1 MKLQSCLCSILLSFT
16 TIFLLLSLPHSV
28 SANQSN
34 HAGFLQCLSFRL
46 NDSNIIS
53 KVIHTPNDSSFSSVL
68 SSSIQNPRFSTP
80 GTPKPVLIL
89 TPVQPSHVQSAV
101 KCARR
106 FGIHIRTRSGGH
118 DYEGLSYATHKPF
131 VILDLTNLRSI
142 TIDVDNRSVWVQ
154 TGATI
159 GELYYELGKT
169 NRTLAFPAGV
179 CPTVGVGGH
188 FSGGGY
194 GTLLRK
200 HGLAADHVIDARVVD
215 SRGRVLERR
224 EMGEDFFWAIRG
236 GGGSSFCVVLSWKI
250 GLVDVPSTV
259 TVFNVAKFEE
269 QSALKIIHRWQ
280 FVSDKVCD
288 DLFVRVML
296 QRYKNMVRASFPGL
310 YLGSVKS
317 LLELVNR
324 EFPELGLEGKDCQE
338 MSWIESVVWFA
349 ELGDVPIDALG
360 KRTRALLAFKAKS
373 DFVQEPI
380 PEIVVSKMWRR
391 LQEPEAEH
399 AQLIFTPFGG
409 RMSEIGEYETPF
421 PHREGNMYEIQYL
434 NYWRGGEEEKEKY
447 MRWVER
453 VYYEMSGFVARSPR
467 GAYIN
472 LRDLDLG
479 VYVGDKRSKYEE
491 GKSWGVKYFKN
502 NFERLVRVKTSVDPF
517 DFFCDEQ
524 SIPPFSSVDVNLKE
538 SSVMRVQDFVSEK

>member
-1 MKLQSCLCSILLSFT
+1 M
-16 TIFLLLSLPHSV
+16 
-28 SANQSN
+28 
-34 HAGFLQCLSFRL
+34 
-46 NDSNIIS
+46 
-53 KVIHTPNDSSFSSVL
+53 
-68 SSSIQNPRFSTP
+68 
-80 GTPKPVLIL
+80 
-89 TPVQPSHVQSAV
+89 
-101 KCARR
+101 
-106 FGIHIRTRSGGH
+106 
-118 DYEGLSYATHKPF
+118 
-131 VILDLTNLRSI
+131 
-142 TIDVDNRSVWVQ
+142 
-154 TGATI
+154 
-159 GELYYELGKT
+159 
-169 NRTLAFPAGV
+169 
-179 CPTVGVGGH
+179 
-188 FSGGGY
+188 
-194 GTLLRK
+194 
-200 HGLAADHVIDARVVD
+200 IDARVVD
-215 SRGRVLERR
+215 ARGRVLERR

-259 TVFNVAKFEE
+259 TVFNVTEFEE

-280 FVSDKVCD
+280 FVSDKVSD

-324 EFPELGLEGKDCQE
+324 EFPELGLEEKDCQE
-338 MSWIESVVWFA
+338 VSWIESVVWFA

-360 KRTRALLAFKAKS
+360 KRTRASLAFKAKS

-380 PEIVVSKMWRR
+380 PETAISNMWRR
-391 LQEPEAEH
+391 LQEPEAEL

-409 RMSEIGEYETPF
+409 RMSEVGEYETPF

-434 NYWRGGEEEKEKY
+434 NYWRGGGEEEKEKY
-447 MRWVER
+447 MWWVER
-453 VYYEMSGFVARSPR
+453 VYDEMSEFVARSPR

-479 VYVGDKRSKYEE
+479 MYVGGKRSKYEE

-524 SIPPFSSVDVNLKE
+524 SIPPFSSVE
-538 SSVMRVQDFVSEK
+538 VM

>member
-1 MKLQSCLCSILLSFT
+1 MKLHCFFSSIM
-16 TIFLLLSLPHSV
+16 ILLLSVPYPV
-28 SANQSN
+28 SANRSN
-34 HAGFLQCLSFRL
+34 QAGFLQCLSLRL
-46 NDSNIIS
+46 NDSNIVS
-53 KVIHTPNDSSFSSVL
+53 RVIHTPNDSYFSSFL
-68 SSSIQNPRFSTP
+68 ASSIQNQRFSTP
-80 GTPKPVLIL
+80 DTPKPVLIL
-89 TPVQPSHVQSAV
+89 TPVQPFDVQSAV

-106 FGIHIRTRSGGH
+106 YGIHIRTRSGGH
-118 DYEGLSYATHKPF
+118 DYEGLSYVTHKPF
-131 VILDLTNLRSI
+131 VIIDLRNLRSI
-142 TIDVDNRSVWVQ
+142 TIDIDNRSVWVQ

-159 GELYYELGKT
+159 GELYFEIGQKNPTLG
-169 NRTLAFPAGV
+169 FPAGV

-215 SRGRVLERR
+215 ARGRVLERR

-250 GLVDVPSTV
+250 GLINVPSTV
-259 TVFNVAKFEE
+259 TVFNVTKFSE
-269 QSALKIIHRWQ
+269 QSALNIIHRWQ
-280 FVSDKVCD
+280 YVSDKVSD
-288 DLFVRVML
+288 DLFIRVML

-310 YLGSVKS
+310 YLGPVRN
-317 LLELVNR
+317 LLRLVNR
-324 EFPELGLEGKDCQE
+324 EFPELGLEKEDCKE

-349 ELGDVPIDALG
+349 ELGEEPIDVLR
-360 KRTRALLAFKAKS
+360 KRTRASLAFKAKS
-373 DFVQEPI
+373 DFVQEPM
-380 PEIVVSKMWRR
+380 PEVVISKLWRR
-391 LQEPEAEH
+391 LQEPEAELG
-399 AQLIFTPFGG
+399 QLIFTPFGG
-409 RMSEIGEYETPF
+409 KMSEIADYETPF
-421 PHREGNMYEIQYL
+421 PHREGNIYEIQYL
-434 NYWRGGEEEKEKY
+434 NYWRRGEEKEKY

-453 VYYEMSGFVARSPR
+453 VYDEMSEFVARSPR

-479 VYVGDKRSKYEE
+479 KYVGVRKSKYEE

-524 SIPPFSSVDVNLKE
+524 SIPTFRSVEVI
-538 SSVMRVQDFVSEK
+538 

>member
-1 MKLQSCLCSILLSFT
+1 MKLESFFSSILIFIT
-16 TIFLLLSLPHSV
+16 TIFLLLQFPHPV

-34 HAGFLQCLSFRL
+34 HVGYLQCLSLRL
-46 NDSNIIS
+46 NDTNIVS
-53 KVIHTPNDSSFSSVL
+53 KVIHTQNDSNFSSL
-68 SSSIQNPRFSTP
+68 LASSIQNPRFSAP
-80 GTPKPVLIL
+80 DTPKPILIL
-89 TPVQPSHVQSAV
+89 TPVHPSDVQSAV

-106 FGIHIRTRSGGH
+106 YGIHVRTRSGGH

-131 VILDLTNLRSI
+131 VVIDLRNLRSI
-142 TIDVDNRSVWVQ
+142 TIDVDNRTVWVQ

-159 GELYYELGKT
+159 GELYYEIGKKNQTLG
-169 NRTLAFPAGV
+169 FPAGV

-200 HGLAADHVIDARVVD
+200 HGLAADHVIDALVVD
-215 SRGRVLERR
+215 ARGRILERR

-250 GLVDVPSTV
+250 RLVDVPSKV
-259 TVFNVAKFEE
+259 TVFNVTRFSE

-280 FVSDKVCD
+280 FVSDKVSD

-310 YLGSVKS
+310 YLGPVNN
-317 LLELVNR
+317 LLGLVNR
-324 EFPELGLEGKDCQE
+324 EFPELGLEKEDCKE

-349 ELGDVPIDALG
+349 ELGEVPIGVLER
-360 KRTRALLAFKAKS
+360 RTRASLAFKAKS

-380 PEIVVSKMWRR
+380 PETAVSNMWKR
-391 LQEPEAEH
+391 LQEPEAEL

-409 RMSEIGEYETPF
+409 KMSEIADYETPF

-434 NYWRGGEEEKEKY
+434 NYWRREEREEKDKY

-453 VYYEMSGFVARSPR
+453 AYDEMSEFVARSPR

-479 VYVGDKRSKYEE
+479 MYIVGDKRSKYEE

-502 NFERLVRVKTSVDPF
+502 NFERLVRVKTSVDPS

-524 SIPPFSSVDVNLKE
+524 SIPTFRSVEVI
-538 SSVMRVQDFVSEK
+538 

>member
-1 MKLQSCLCSILLSFT
+1 MKLQSLFSYVLIFFT
-16 TIFLLLSLPHSV
+16 TITLLLSSSHPV
-28 SANQSN
+28 SANQTN
-34 HAGFLQCLSFRL
+34 QAGFLQCLSLRF
-46 NDSNIIS
+46 NDSNIVS
-53 KVIHTPNDSSFSSVL
+53 RVIHTPNDTYFSSVL
-68 SSSIQNPRFSTP
+68 ASSIQNPRFSAP
-80 GTPKPVLIL
+80 DTPKPVLII
-89 TPVQPSHVQSAV
+89 TPVQPSDVQSAV

-106 FGIHIRTRSGGH
+106 FDIHIRTRSGGH
-118 DYEGLSYATHKPF
+118 DYEGLSYVTHKPF
-131 VILDLTNLRSI
+131 VILDLSNLRSI

-159 GELYYELGKT
+159 GELYYEIGKK

-215 SRGRVLERR
+215 ARGRILERR

-250 GLVDVPSTV
+250 GLINVPSTV
-259 TVFNVAKFEE
+259 TVFNVTKFSE
-269 QSALKIIHRWQ
+269 QSSLKIIHRWQ
-280 FVSDKVCD
+280 FVADRVSD
-288 DLFVRVML
+288 DLFIRVML

-310 YLGSVKS
+310 YLGSVNN
-317 LLELVNR
+317 LLGMVNR
-324 EFPELGLEGKDCQE
+324 EFPELGLVKDDCQE

-349 ELGDVPIDALG
+349 ELGEEPIDVLS

-373 DFVQEPI
+373 DFVQEPM
-380 PEIVVSKMWRR
+380 PETAISKLWRR

-409 RMSEIGEYETPF
+409 KMSEIADYETPF
-421 PHREGNMYEIQYL
+421 PHRKGNMYEIQYL
-434 NYWRGGEEEKEKY
+434 NYWRGDVKEKY

-453 VYYEMSGFVARSPR
+453 VYEDMSEFVAKSPR
-467 GAYIN
+467 GAYLN

-479 VYVGDKRSKYEE
+479 MYVGGKGSKYEE

-524 SIPPFSSVDVNLKE
+524 SIPPFKSVEVI
-538 SSVMRVQDFVSEK
+538 

>member
-1 MKLQSCLCSILLSFT
+1 MKLQRFFTSILMIFILLS
-16 TIFLLLSLPHSV
+16 ISHHV
-28 SANQSN
+28 SANRSNQS
-34 HAGFLQCLSFRL
+34 GFLQCLSLRL
-46 NDSNIIS
+46 NDSNIVS
-53 KVIHTPNDSSFSSVL
+53 KVIHRPNDTSFYSVL
-68 SSSIQNPRFSTP
+68 ASSIQNPRFSAP
-80 GTPKPVLIL
+80 HTPKPVLIL
-89 TPVQPSHVQSAV
+89 TPVQPSDVQSAV

-118 DYEGLSYATHKPF
+118 DYEGLSYLTHKPF
-131 VILDLTNLRSI
+131 VILDLRNLRSI

-159 GELYYELGKT
+159 GELYYEIGKK
-169 NRTLAFPAGV
+169 NQTLAFPAGV

-215 SRGRVLERR
+215 ARGRVLERR

-250 GLVDVPSTV
+250 GLIDVPSTV
-259 TVFNVAKFEE
+259 TVFNVTKFSE

-280 FVSDKVCD
+280 YVSDKVSD
-288 DLFVRVML
+288 DLFIRVML
-296 QRYKNMVRASFPGL
+296 QRYKNIVRASFPGL
-310 YLGSVKS
+310 YLGPVKS
-317 LLELVNR
+317 LLRLVNR
-324 EFPELGLEGKDCQE
+324 EFPELGLEEDDCKE

-349 ELGDVPIDALG
+349 ELGEEPIDVLS
-360 KRTRALLAFKAKS
+360 KRTRGSLAFKAKS
-373 DFVQEPI
+373 DFIQEPM
-380 PEIVVSKMWRR
+380 PETAVSKLWRW
-391 LQEPEAEH
+391 LQEPEAEL

-409 RMSEIGEYETPF
+409 RMSEIADYETPF
-421 PHREGNMYEIQYL
+421 PHRKGNIYEIQYL
-434 NYWRGGEEEKEKY
+434 NHWRGDEKEKY

-453 VYYEMSGFVARSPR
+453 VYDDMSEFVARSPR

-479 VYVGDKRSKYEE
+479 MYVGGKRSKYEE

-502 NFERLVRVKTSVDPF
+502 NFERLVRVKTSVDPC

-524 SIPPFSSVDVNLKE
+524 SIPPF
-538 SSVMRVQDFVSEK
+538 RFVEVI

>member
-1 MKLQSCLCSILLSFT
+1 MNKT
-16 TIFLLLSLPHSV
+16 
-28 SANQSN
+28 
-34 HAGFLQCLSFRL
+34 
-46 NDSNIIS
+46 
-53 KVIHTPNDSSFSSVL
+53 
-68 SSSIQNPRFSTP
+68 
-80 GTPKPVLIL
+80 L
-89 TPVQPSHVQSAV
+89 T
-101 KCARR
+101 
-106 FGIHIRTRSGGH
+106 
-118 DYEGLSYATHKPF
+118 
-131 VILDLTNLRSI
+131 
-142 TIDVDNRSVWVQ
+142 
-154 TGATI
+154 
-159 GELYYELGKT
+159 
-169 NRTLAFPAGV
+169 FPAGV

-215 SRGRVLERR
+215 ARGRVLERR

-259 TVFNVAKFEE
+259 TVFNVTEFEE

-280 FVSDKVCD
+280 FVSDRVSD

-324 EFPELGLEGKDCQE
+324 EFPELGLEEKDCKE

-349 ELGDVPIDALG
+349 ELGDVPIDNLG
-360 KRTRALLAFKAKS
+360 KRARASLAFKAKS

-380 PEIVVSKMWRR
+380 PETAISNMWRR
-391 LQEPEAEH
+391 LQAPEAEH

-434 NYWRGGEEEKEKY
+434 NYWRGGGEEKEKY

-453 VYYEMSGFVARSPR
+453 VYDEMSEFVASSPR

-479 VYVGDKRSKYEE
+479 IYVGGKRSKYEE

-524 SIPPFSSVDVNLKE
+524 SIPPFSSVE
-538 SSVMRVQDFVSEK
+538 VM

>member
-1 MKLQSCLCSILLSFT
+1 MKLQTFFSTILLFFT

-28 SANQSN
+28 SANQSD
-34 HAGFLQCLSFRL
+34 HTGFLQCLSLRL
-46 NDSNIIS
+46 NDSNIVS

-68 SSSIQNPRFSTP
+68 SLTIQNPRFSSP

-159 GELYYELGKT
+159 GELYYELGKM
-169 NRTLAFPAGV
+169 NKTLAFPAGV

-194 GTLLRK
+194 GPLLRK

-215 SRGRVLERR
+215 ARGRVLERR
-224 EMGEDFFWAIRG
+224 EMGEEFFWAIRG

-259 TVFNVAKFEE
+259 TVFNVTEFEE

-280 FVSDKVCD
+280 FVSDRVSD

-296 QRYKNMVRASFPGL
+296 QRYKNLVRASFPGL
-310 YLGSVKS
+310 YLGSFKS

-324 EFPELGLEGKDCQE
+324 EFPELGLEEKDCKE

-349 ELGDVPIDALG
+349 ELGDVPIDNLG
-360 KRTRALLAFKAKS
+360 KRTRASLAFKAKS

-380 PEIVVSKMWRR
+380 PETAISNMWRR
-391 LQEPEAEH
+391 LQAPEAEH

-409 RMSEIGEYETPF
+409 KMSEIGEYETPF

-434 NYWRGGEEEKEKY
+434 NYWRGGGGEEKEKY

-453 VYYEMSGFVARSPR
+453 VYDEMSEFVARSPR

-479 VYVGDKRSKYEE
+479 IYVGGKRSKYEE

-524 SIPPFSSVDVNLKE
+524 SIPPFSSVE
-538 SSVMRVQDFVSEK
+538 VM